1 MNYKETEVSKMLKKY
16 NDLIYS
22 TIQELSK
29 TKSQS
34 VRDCLQSTLK
44 LLNKSKD
51 EYILKRK
58 EEINTE
64 RMQAITLSNGKYFVT
79 KGYFI
84 DTQQQYE
91 LDDEETENFITI
103 RYDSYK
109 C

>member
-22 TIQELSK
+22 TVQELSK

-64 RMQAITLSNGKYFVT
+64 RMQAVTLSNGYFVT

-91 LDDEETENFITI
+91 LDDEETENFIII
-103 RYDSYK
+103 RYDNK